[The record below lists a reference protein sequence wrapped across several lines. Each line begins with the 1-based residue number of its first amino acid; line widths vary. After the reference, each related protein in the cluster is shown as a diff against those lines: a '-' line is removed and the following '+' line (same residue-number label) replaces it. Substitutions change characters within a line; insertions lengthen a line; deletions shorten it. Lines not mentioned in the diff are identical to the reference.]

1 MKKKI
6 GTALDEELIKSLK
19 VWAAKEEKTIS
30 QVIEEALT
38 DYLRRQRS
46 HSVVER
52 TYGGM
57 KASPETVRAIMEEE
71 EDFLA
76 A

>member
-6 GTALDEELIKSLK
+6 GTTLNEELVKSLK
-19 VWAAKEEKTIS
+19 VWAAKEDKTIS

-38 DYLRRQRS
+38 DYLRRQRD
-46 HSVVER
+46 HSVVEQ